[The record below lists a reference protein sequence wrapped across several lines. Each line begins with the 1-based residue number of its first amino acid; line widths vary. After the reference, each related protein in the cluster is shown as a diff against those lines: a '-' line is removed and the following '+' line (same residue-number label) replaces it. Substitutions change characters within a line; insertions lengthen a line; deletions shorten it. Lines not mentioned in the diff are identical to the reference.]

1 MNALMF
7 LCSAPF
13 LLIALALF
21 ARGWTHYKKSLARV
35 DWPVAA
41 GEIISSEVKASQ
53 SDNLSNY
60 FPVIHYRYIV
70 NMVEHESNVVRLSE
84 SVLVGTG
91 RNLAQKRVDKYP
103 AGQAVNVYY
112 DPEQPEKS
120 TLEPEMSYSGF
131 IFYGVLGSGFLAAGL
146 LAAYIMYGVE

>member
-1 MNALMF
+1 
-7 LCSAPF
+7 
-13 LLIALALF
+13 
-21 ARGWTHYKKSLARV
+21 
-35 DWPVAA
+35 
-41 GEIISSEVKASQ
+41 
-53 SDNLSNY
+53 
-60 FPVIHYRYIV
+60 
-70 NMVEHESNVVRLSE
+70 MVEHESNVVRLSE

>member
-21 ARGWTHYKKSLARV
+21 ARGWMHYKKSLART

-53 SDNLSNY
+53 TDNSANY
-60 FPVIHYRYIV
+60 FPMIHYRYKV
-70 NMVEHESNVVRLSE
+70 NLVEYESNVVRLSE

-91 RNLAQKRVDKYP
+91 RNLAQTRVDKYP

-120 TLEPEMSYSGF
+120 TLETEMSYSG
-131 IFYGVLGSGFLAAGL
+131 ISFYGVLGLGFLAAGL
-146 LAAYIMYGVE
+146 LAAYIMYGVQ